1 MNDSLLI
8 RQRLIGTAVGVTIP
22 LLILIAIGY
31 CVSMGSESTQSYE
44 LVTHNRQP
52 ILAQAALFL
61 GAVGFYIPGLL
72 KSNKESMIGE

>member
-8 RQRLIGTAVGVTIP
+8 RQQLIGTAVGVMIL
-22 LLILIAIGY
+22 LLILMAIGY
-31 CVSMGSESTQSYE
+31 CVSTGSEGTQYYD
-44 LVTHNRQP
+44 LVTHNWQP